1 MLGVGGVLVAPG
13 LAGMDGEAL
22 AAAFEEYFDHAF
34 AEARF
39 DAAADI
45 AVGDGVVVA
54 FGPHMAVLPDLAGEP
69 LTPLPRVRG
78 QGLENRPLVRLEHRA
93 AGLAARHGSGVEPVE
108 LTADR
113 GVHRVQREEGLVAQ
127 RQQDAAL
134 DGADAALHES
144 LVRGPLRDAQA
155 ARRRYSAGRTHG
167 SSD

>member
-1 MLGVGGVLVAPG
+1 MRS
-13 LAGMDGEAL
+13 
-22 AAAFEEYFDHAF
+22 
-34 AEARF
+34 ARTWP
-39 DAAADI
+39 
-45 AVGDGVVVA
+45 VR
-54 FGPHMAVLPDLAGEP
+54 PDLAGEP

-134 DGADAALHES
+134 DGADAAS
-144 LVRGPLRDAQA
+144 TSPLSVGRFG
-155 ARRRYSAGRTHG
+155 RAGSTATL
-167 SSD
+167 